1 MANMVIEAKAQDI
14 NFVTRFEKDIQHL
27 LDVLGKTSV
36 EVVAPGT
43 AFKVYET
50 SGTLSATAVAE
61 KALIPDS
68 NIAVGNPTTI
78 EIAYKKYRN
87 LTSIEKI
94 GKVGYD
100 LAVGKTNDDMLKQVQ
115 NGIRASIFAG
125 LATGTGTA
133 TGASFQAAIAAA
145 AAQVAVKFEAEVAT
159 PVFFVNPADL
169 YGYLGT
175 HNVTLESEF
184 GLNYLKNF
192 MGIGNVIADSN
203 VPSGKVY
210 GTAVEN
216 LTVGHA
222 LRSVNGMIAR
232 HHTLTACLTDHRL
245 VGQQDLL
252 HQFLLVGITTATIA
266 EVVLRTGADTFLQVT
281 LLQTLHKGYA
291 HGCRQIAVFAIGLFQ
306 TVEGGVTTHVDH
318 R

>member
-115 NGIRASIFAG
+115 NGIRASIFTG

-216 LTVGHA
+216 LTVVAPSLVNIPGMELQTDETGIVAIHNGA
-222 LRSVNGMIAR
+222 LYENGAVQTVVYCGLAV
-232 HHTLTACLTDHRL
+232 HPA
-245 VGQQDLL
+245 
-252 HQFLLVGITTATIA
+252 FLDRIIKATISA
-266 EVVLRTGADTFLQVT
+266 
-281 LLQTLHKGYA
+281 
-291 HGCRQIAVFAIGLFQ
+291 
-306 TVEGGVTTHVDH
+306 
-318 R
+318 

>member
-184 GLNYLKNF
+184 GLNYLK
-192 MGIGNVIADSN
+192 
-203 VPSGKVY
+203 VY
-210 GTAVEN
+210 EV
-216 LTVGHA
+216 
-222 LRSVNGMIAR
+222 RSLNIPGM
-232 HHTLTACLTDHRL
+232 
-245 VGQQDLL
+245 
-252 HQFLLVGITTATIA
+252 
-266 EVVLRTGADTFLQVT
+266 E
-281 LLQTLHKGYA
+281 LQTDETGIVAIHNGALYENG
-291 HGCRQIAVFAIGLFQ
+291 AVQ
-306 TVEGGVTTHVDH
+306 TVVYCGLAVHPAFLD
-318 R
+318 RIIKASISA